1 MAEDRLSPDLGR
13 LIDRAKVAVGLLGT
27 ESVEA
32 EGVALLVESGDIYS
46 GATDD
51 RSGQGGEAGAVRRA
65 QKQAEAAGPSEVLA
79 AAVAAPFDQSE
90 TVLPSAESHRLL
102 AEIDPEL
109 PLIVKKHGRWVM
121 LPASQ
126 VGPGS

>member
-1 MAEDRLSPDLGR
+1 LAEDRLSPDLGR
-13 LIDRAKVAVGLLGT
+13 LIDRAKAAVGSLGT
-27 ESVEA
+27 ESAEA

-51 RSGQGGEAGAVRRA
+51 RGGQSADGGAVHRA
-65 QKQAEAAGPSEVLA
+65 LKQAEAAGPSEVLA
-79 AAVAAPFDQSE
+79 AAVAAPFDRSE

-109 PLIVKKHGRWVM
+109 PVIVKKYGRWVM
-121 LPASQ
+121 SSASQ
-126 VGPGS
+126 VGSGS